1 MIFDRSMWRMK
12 RNMHFKGEFPL
23 PNFHPGNLPVMLG
36 VEWHRQDNCYSLAI
50 FMAAKPVSYAVMC
63 VIFLAD
69 PTMPICK
76 SHFEFTWF
84 FIAESILTKSTD
96 VYQLIS
102 SCLWICQHT
111 HIFMFTNIK
120 HDVCASKHIKYQT
133 ISNHVCPI
141 CHEKSP
147 HLWNHEAL
155 ARSHPQ
161 IGPGTGYTSN
171 LVIDTDS

>member
-1 MIFDRSMWRMK
+1 MTFDRSYRSMWRMK

-23 PNFHPGNLPVMLG
+23 PNFSSREFTGHVGG
-36 VEWHRQDNCYSLAI
+36 RKSHRQDDCYGLAI

-69 PTMPICK
+69 PTMPICE

-84 FIAESILTKSTD
+84 FMIESILTKSTD

-102 SCLWICQHT
+102 SCLWRCQT

-120 HDVCASKHIKYQT
+120 HDICSTRHIKYRTMYVQFAT
-133 ISNHVCPI
+133 RNPPPLKPWSVGQVSSSNWSWHWI
-141 CHEKSP
+141 NLK
-147 HLWNHEAL
+147 
-155 ARSHPQ
+155 
-161 IGPGTGYTSN
+161 PGHR
-171 LVIDTDS
+171 